1 MPAFLFTDAALRPL
15 ASATKPTALFRSKP
29 RKLIRTFKKRTARH
43 LPRIFFI
50 SSTAAAF

>member
-1 MPAFLFTDAALRPL
+1 MLRPSGKS
-15 ASATKPTALFRSKP
+15 SAAKRKMQSKHHDAWP
-29 RKLIRTFKKRTARH
+29 SHLCGKFFLSTNTARH